1 MKLRVFLADDHPMV
15 LLGIR
20 SILESNGMEVVGVAT
35 STDAL
40 ITGLRSQECDVVI
53 TDLMM
58 PGGNLPDGTLL
69 IQEIRAEFPLL
80 PVLVMTM
87 VSNLGIIDSLLRLGV
102 LGVVEK
108 TERMD
113 LLLEA
118 VRTVAARRR
127 FESPKLMNQLQAY
140 RVEKASTERLSPR
153 EAEVIRLLASGLS
166 VSEIG
171 IRLERSLKTIS
182 RQKMDAM
189 RKLGL
194 DSDVELYNYARDQGM
209 V

>member
-1 MKLRVFLADDHPMV
+1 MTLRVFLADDHPMV

-20 SILESNGMEVVGVAT
+20 SILESEGIDVVGVAT
-35 STDAL
+35 TTDDL
-40 ITGLRSQECDVVI
+40 IQGLRHHPCDVVI

-58 PGGNLPDGTLL
+58 PGGSLPDGTLM
-69 IQEIRAEFPLL
+69 IQQIRAEFPLL

-87 VSNLGIIDSLLRLGV
+87 VSNLGIIESLLRLGV

-113 LLLEA
+113 LLVEA
-118 VRTVAARRR
+118 VRAVAERRR
-127 FESPKLMNQLQAY
+127 YESPRLIDQLQNY
-140 RVEKASTERLSPR
+140 RKDRGNGDRLSPR

-166 VSEIG
+166 VSEIAL
-171 IRLERSLKTIS
+171 RLERSLKTIS

-194 DSDVELYNYARDQGM
+194 ESDVELYNYARDQGM

>member
-1 MKLRVFLADDHPMV
+1 MV

-20 SILESNGMEVVGVAT
+20 SILESEGIDVVGTAT

-40 ITGLRSQECDVVI
+40 IQGLRSHPCDVVI

-58 PGGNLPDGTLL
+58 PGGSLPDGTLL

-113 LLLEA
+113 MLVEA
-118 VRTVAARRR
+118 VRAVAKRRR
-127 FESPKLMNQLQAY
+127 FESPRLMDQLQSY
-140 RVEKASTERLSPR
+140 RSERGSSDRLSPR

-171 IRLERSLKTIS
+171 VRLGRSLKTIS

-194 DSDVELYNYARDQGM
+194 ESDVDLYNYARDQGM
-209 V
+209 I

>member
-20 SILESNGMEVVGVAT
+20 SILESDGMDVVGVAT

-40 ITGLRSQECDVVI
+40 MTGLRSQECDVVI

-58 PGGNLPDGTLL
+58 PGGSVPDGTLL

-113 LLLEA
+113 LLIEA

-127 FESPKLMNQLQAY
+127 FESPKLMGQLQTY
-140 RVEKASTERLSPR
+140 RGDKASTERLSPR

-194 DSDVELYNYARDQGM
+194 ESDVELYNYARDQGM

>member
-1 MKLRVFLADDHPMV
+1 MV

-20 SILESNGMEVVGVAT
+20 SILESDGIDVVGVAT

-58 PGGNLPDGTLL
+58 PGGSLPDGTLL

-113 LLLEA
+113 LLIDA

-127 FESPKLMNQLQAY
+127 FESPKLMDQLQAY
-140 RVEKASTERLSPR
+140 RGEKANSERLSPR

-194 DSDVELYNYARDQGM
+194 ESDVELYNYARDQGM

>member
-20 SILESNGMEVVGVAT
+20 SILESEGIDVVGTAT

-40 ITGLRSQECDVVI
+40 IKGLRSHPCDVVI

-58 PGGNLPDGTLL
+58 PGGSLPDGTLL

-113 LLLEA
+113 MLVEA
-118 VRTVAARRR
+118 VRAVAKRRR
-127 FESPKLMNQLQAY
+127 FESPRLMDQLQSY
-140 RVEKASTERLSPR
+140 RSERGNSDRLSPR

-171 IRLERSLKTIS
+171 VRLGRSLKTIS

-194 DSDVELYNYARDQGM
+194 ESDVDLYNYARDQGM
-209 V
+209 I

>member
-1 MKLRVFLADDHPMV
+1 MTLRVFLADDHPMV

-20 SILESNGMEVVGVAT
+20 SILESEGIEVVGTAT

-40 ITGLRSQECDVVI
+40 MEGLREHPCDLVI

-58 PGGNLPDGTLL
+58 PGGSRPDGTLM

-80 PVLVMTM
+80 PILVMTM
-87 VSNLGIIDSLLRLGV
+87 VSNVGIIDSLLRLGV
-102 LGVVEK
+102 LGILEK
-108 TERMD
+108 SERMD
-113 LLLEA
+113 LLVEA
-118 VRTVAARRR
+118 VRAVAERRR
-127 FESPKLMNQLQAY
+127 FEPPRLMEQLQDY
-140 RVEKASTERLSPR
+140 RGSKPTGERLSPR
-153 EAEVIRLLASGLS
+153 ETEVIRLLASGLS

-194 DSDVELYNYARDQGM
+194 DSDVDLYNYARDHGM
-209 V
+209 L

>member
-20 SILESNGMEVVGVAT
+20 SILESEGIHVVGTAT
-35 STDAL
+35 STDGL
-40 ITGLRSQECDVVI
+40 IQGLHDHPCDVVI

-58 PGGNLPDGTLL
+58 PGGSFPDGTLL
-69 IQEIRAEFPLL
+69 IQEIRATFPLL

-113 LLLEA
+113 MLVEA
-118 VRTVAARRR
+118 VRTVAERRR
-127 FESPKLMNQLQAY
+127 FESPRLVDQLHTY
-140 RVEKASTERLSPR
+140 RSDKGGSERLSPR

-194 DSDVELYNYARDQGM
+194 ESDVELYNYARDQGM

>member
-20 SILESNGMEVVGVAT
+20 SILESEGIDVVGTAT

-40 ITGLRSQECDVVI
+40 IQGLRSHPCDVVI

-58 PGGNLPDGTLL
+58 PGGSLPDGTLL

-102 LGVVEK
+102 LGVIEK

-113 LLLEA
+113 MLVEA
-118 VRTVAARRR
+118 VRAVAGRRR
-127 FESPKLMNQLQAY
+127 FESPRLMDQLLSY
-140 RVEKASTERLSPR
+140 RSDRGNSERLSPR

-194 DSDVELYNYARDQGM
+194 ESDVELYNYARDQGM

>member
-1 MKLRVFLADDHPMV
+1 MTLRVFLADDHPMV

-20 SILESNGMEVVGVAT
+20 SILESDGIDVVGVAT

-40 ITGLRSQECDVVI
+40 ISGLRTQECDVVI

-58 PGGNLPDGTLL
+58 PGGSVPDGTLL

-113 LLLEA
+113 LLVEA

-127 FESPKLMNQLQAY
+127 FESPKLMDQLQTY
-140 RVEKASTERLSPR
+140 RGGKAGSERLSPR

-166 VSEIG
+166 VSQIG
-171 IRLERSLKTIS
+171 IRLKRSLKTIS

-194 DSDVELYNYARDQGM
+194 ESDVELYNYARDQGM

>member
-20 SILESNGMEVVGVAT
+20 SILESDGIDVVGVAT
-35 STDAL
+35 STDDL
-40 ITGLRSQECDVVI
+40 IKGLRSQECDVVI

-58 PGGNLPDGTLL
+58 PGGSVPDGTLL

-113 LLLEA
+113 LLIEA

-127 FESPKLMNQLQAY
+127 FESPKLMDQLQIY
-140 RVEKASTERLSPR
+140 RRDNASSERLSPR

-194 DSDVELYNYARDQGM
+194 ESDVELYNYARDQGM

>member
-20 SILESNGMEVVGVAT
+20 SILESDGIDVVGVAT
-35 STDAL
+35 STDELMA
-40 ITGLRSQECDVVI
+40 GLRTHACDVVI

-58 PGGNLPDGTLL
+58 PGGSLPDGALL
-69 IQEIRAEFPLL
+69 IQKIRAEFPLL
-80 PVLVMTM
+80 PILVMTM
-87 VSNLGIIDSLLRLGV
+87 VSNPGIIDSLLCAGV
-102 LGVVEK
+102 LGVIEK
-108 TERMD
+108 SERMD
-113 LLLEA
+113 MLSQA

-127 FESPKLMNQLQAY
+127 FESPKLVDLLQSY
-140 RVEKASTERLSPR
+140 RASKSDNERLSTR

-171 IRLERSLKTIS
+171 VRLGRSLKTIS

-194 DSDVELYNYARDQGM
+194 QSDVELYNYARDQGM